1 MHLLFLGYS
10 NLFKNRLFPVLD
22 QIQGITKVSLAKYK
36 QQVWD
41 NEILISKKG
50 IQLFDS
56 YDDAIKNSKADLV
69 YISTV
74 NSSHFELAS
83 RCINQNF
90 HVIIDK
96 PATTHLSQT
105 KELIKMALNKDR
117 LLAESIVYL
126 YHPQFSII
134 KEIIEN
140 DKLIPK
146 FLTLSFS
153 FPPLNIDNFR
163 YNKKLGGGA
172 ILDTGSYAV
181 SPARFFF
188 NDLPL
193 KSFCT
198 INSRN
203 DDVETSYSV
212 LANYSNGRS
221 MIGHFGF
228 TTEYIN
234 RMNILGDNF
243 SIDVDRV
250 FTIPE
255 DVENLIVFK
264 KENAVKKIYAPKGNS
279 FVIFLK
285 NVIDSIQLHN
295 FQNFRDHMLMDAT
308 SLEIIRKSI

>member
-1 MHLLFLGYS
+1 MHILFLGYS
-10 NLFKNRLFPVLD
+10 NLFKNRLLPILD
-22 QIQGITKVSLAKYK
+22 QLQEITKVSLAKYK

-41 NEILISKKG
+41 NEFLNSKRE
-50 IQLFDS
+50 IQLFDN
-56 YDDAIKNSKADLV
+56 YEDAIKNSNADLV

-83 RCINQNF
+83 RCITQNF

-96 PATTHLSQT
+96 PATTNLSQT
-105 KELIKMALNKDR
+105 KELIRMAHKKDR

-140 DKLIPK
+140 EKLIPK
-146 FLTLSFS
+146 FLTLFFS

-193 KSFCT
+193 KSFCN

-203 DDVETSYSV
+203 DEVETSYSV
-212 LANYSNGRS
+212 LVNYSKGRS

-234 RMNILGDNF
+234 RMNILGENF

-255 DVENLIVFK
+255 NIENLIVFK
-264 KENAVKKIYAPKGNS
+264 KENSVKKIYAPKGNS

-285 NVIDSIQLHN
+285 NVIDSIHLNN
-295 FQNFRDHMLMDAT
+295 FQRFSEYMLMDAT
-308 SLEIIRKSI
+308 SLETLRKSI